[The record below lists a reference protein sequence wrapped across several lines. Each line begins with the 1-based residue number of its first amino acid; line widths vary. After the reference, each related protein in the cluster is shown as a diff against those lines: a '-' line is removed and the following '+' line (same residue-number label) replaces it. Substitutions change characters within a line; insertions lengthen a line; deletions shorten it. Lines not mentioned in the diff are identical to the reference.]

1 MSNNDIAIMKKE
13 TTLFYPSNIDFK
25 RLLDGFDLSPTRQ
38 DNLCLKLI
46 KMVSVVYPNPYNRY
60 GFDNDGYRCI
70 SSRFKRKI
78 LQRDYKLIME
88 ILTTG
93 DNPIIEVIN
102 SYEVGVKSKR
112 YRLSSKYRNSD
123 CEGILI
129 ERSKRSQHFFLDD
142 QFRNHS
148 ITIDENAELY
158 LRNLL
163 ERLNELSQ
171 NELETTLIKN
181 YIGKNL
187 QVIKDIRNGL
197 LFHSRSNSNY
207 RYNTSITSL
216 NRIIRPFIRVNNKP
230 LVSID
235 IRASQP
241 YILAS
246 ILDIEFYSNTNSIYN
261 INNIRGVGG
270 SILFPQFLKN
280 KQVGINHFRSIPFH
294 NDFYS
299 HVLKK
304 ELNRA
309 PTAEERE
316 RMKMKT
322 MQFLFFN
329 NTDGRK
335 KKELGYLVRQ
345 YPEVNLFITQCLNV
359 IGPRNFARFL
369 QKSESFLVID
379 NIAKGFHLKYPE
391 APLFTIHDSILT
403 TKEFSNRVYDFM
415 DNKLQELTRIK
426 PGLSMESFSINTT
439 PGFTDVKR
447 IYSKVSIQAKKYN
460 RFINSTEFR
469 ESYLV
474 LTNSL
479 INDSK

>member
-1 MSNNDIAIMKKE
+1 MNNK

-25 RLLDGFDLSPTRQ
+25 RLLDGFNLSPTRK

-46 KMVSVVYPNPYNRY
+46 KMVSAVFPNPYNRY
-60 GFDNDGYRCI
+60 GFDHDGYRSI

-78 LQRDYKLIME
+78 LQRDYKLVME
-88 ILTTG
+88 ILTTEG
-93 DNPIIEVIN
+93 NPIIEVID
-102 SYEVGVKSKR
+102 SYEIGVKSKR

-123 CEGILI
+123 CEGVLI
-129 ERSKRSQHFFLDD
+129 QKSKRSQPFYLDD
-142 QFRNHS
+142 QFCNHS
-148 ITIDENAELY
+148 ITIDPSAEFY
-158 LRNLL
+158 LINLL
-163 ERLNELSQ
+163 EGLNKLSQ
-171 NELETTLIKN
+171 NKLETTLIKN
-181 YIGKNL
+181 YIGRNL
-187 QVIKDIRNGL
+187 QVISDIRSGL
-197 LFHSRSNSNY
+197 LFYSRSNSNH
-207 RYNTSITSL
+207 RYNTSFTSL
-216 NRIIRPFIRVNNKP
+216 NRIIRPFIIVNNEP

-235 IRASQP
+235 IKASQP

-246 ILDIEFYSNTNSIYN
+246 ILDVEFYSNTNSIYN

-299 HVLKK
+299 HVLKT

-309 PTAEERE
+309 PTAVERE

-329 NTDGRK
+329 NSVGRK
-335 KKELGYLVRQ
+335 KNELGYLVRQ

-369 QKSESFLVID
+369 QKSESFLLID
-379 NIAKGFHLKYPE
+379 NIAKDFHNTHPK

-403 TKEFSNRVYDFM
+403 TKEFSNGVHKLMYDR
-415 DNKLQELTRIK
+415 LYELTKIK

-439 PGFTDVKR
+439 PATTDVER
-447 IYSKVSIQAKKYN
+447 IYSKVSIQAKKYD
-460 RFINSTEFR
+460 RFVNSAEFR
-469 ESYLV
+469 ESYLE

-479 INDSK
+479 IRDSK